1 MLTQPV
7 LTLGQSL
14 VLIRINTW
22 QNQVL
27 IQVYKQCVNVETQA
41 LRRPCSR
48 AEGEQRLH
56 EDKDAQEDLVCTL
69 SSGGRRGGGDASG
82 LGDARIQKVL
92 KPFKKAQKGIVRL
105 KKESKEPIRL
115 VQESSFQKPIR
126 LVLKPIRID

>member
-1 MLTQPV
+1 M
-7 LTLGQSL
+7 
-14 VLIRINTW
+14 TW
-22 QNQVL
+22 
-27 IQVYKQCVNVETQA
+27 NVSSKGE
-41 LRRPCSR
+41 RRPCSR

-126 LVLKPIRID
+126 LVLKPIRIDYNRFDTIRKRK